1 MAKITVKYDCRAPAA
16 VSSMNFAEL
25 YQVVLE
31 QIAWVDRQ
39 GVPVTINFCV
49 HHGAEDGYLPASL
62 SFAAAAAAVTRHCRL
77 RINVILPYHDP
88 IRVAE
93 EVAVLDQLSHGR
105 VELLLLGGYVPS
117 EMRMFGIE
125 PGQRGRLMEEG
136 VAALKQAWSGAAF
149 EFRGRRCQVRPLP
162 LQQPHP
168 PLIMGGMAP
177 AAARR
182 AARLGDAFE
191 AGLPESYEIYKA
203 ECAALNKTPR
213 NEGKL
218 AFAHLFVHEN
228 PEAGWREIAP
238 YALYESNCYARWQA
252 SGSQEGMF
260 SEVTDLDALRA
271 SGAYQVAAP
280 QQILA
285 TPLDADHKLLLHP
298 LLSGMPKEFGWR
310 GLELFFKEVV
320 PGISVNA

>member
-1 MAKITVKYDCRAPAA
+1 MAKIVVKYDCRAPAA
-16 VSSMNFAEL
+16 ISSMNFAEL
-25 YQVVLE
+25 YQAVLE
-31 QIAWVDRQ
+31 QVAWIDRQ
-39 GVPVTINFCV
+39 DVPVTINFCV

-62 SFAAAAAAVTRHCRL
+62 SFAAAAAALTRHCRL

-93 EVAVLDQLSHGR
+93 EVAVLDQLSNGR

-125 PGQRGRLMEEG
+125 PQQRGRLMEEG
-136 VAALKQAWSGAAF
+136 VLALKQAWSGESF
-149 EFRGRRCQVRPLP
+149 DFRGRRCQVRPLP

-191 AGLPESYEIYKA
+191 PGLPASYEIYRA
-203 ECAALNKTPR
+203 ECEALNKTPR
-213 NEGKL
+213 HEGKL
-218 AFAHLFVHEN
+218 AFAHLFMHED
-228 PEAGWREIAP
+228 PEQGWREIAP

-252 SGSQEGMF
+252 SAAQDGMF
-260 SEVTDLDALRA
+260 SEVIDIDTLRA
-271 SGAYQVAAP
+271 SGAYQVASP
-280 QQILA
+280 QQVLA
-285 TPLDADHKLLLHP
+285 TPLDDDHKLLLHP
-298 LLSGMPKEFGWR
+298 LLSGMPRDMSWR
-310 GLELFFKEVV
+310 NLELFFQKVA
-320 PGISVNA
+320 PGIQVHA

>member
-1 MAKITVKYDCRAPAA
+1 MAKIVVKYDCRAPAS

-25 YQVVLE
+25 YQAVLE
-31 QIAWVDRQ
+31 QVAWIDRQ

-49 HHGAEDGYLPASL
+49 HHGAEDGYLPGSL
-62 SFAAAAAAVTRHCRL
+62 SFAAAAAAVTRFCRL

-93 EVAVLDQLSHGR
+93 EVAVLDQLSNGR
-105 VELLLLGGYVPS
+105 VELLLLGGYVPG
-117 EMRMFGIE
+117 EMRMFGITPE
-125 PGQRGRLMEEG
+125 QRGRLMEEG
-136 VAALKQAWSGAAF
+136 VAALKQAWSGAEF
-149 EFRGRRCQVRPLP
+149 EFRGRHCQVRPRP

-191 AGLPESYEIYKA
+191 PGLPASYDIYSA
-203 ECAALNKTPR
+203 ECARLNKTPR

-218 AFAHLFVHEN
+218 AFAHLFVHED
-228 PEAGWREIAP
+228 PERGWREIAP
-238 YALYESNCYARWQA
+238 YALYESNCYARWQSSA
-252 SGSQEGMF
+252 AQDGMF
-260 SEVTDLDALRA
+260 SQVIDLETLRA
-271 SGAYQVAAP
+271 SGAYQVVAP
-280 QQILA
+280 QQVLD

-298 LLSGMPKEFGWR
+298 LLSGLPKEMSWR
-310 GLELFFKEVV
+310 GLELFFSKVV
-320 PGISVNA
+320 PGITVNA